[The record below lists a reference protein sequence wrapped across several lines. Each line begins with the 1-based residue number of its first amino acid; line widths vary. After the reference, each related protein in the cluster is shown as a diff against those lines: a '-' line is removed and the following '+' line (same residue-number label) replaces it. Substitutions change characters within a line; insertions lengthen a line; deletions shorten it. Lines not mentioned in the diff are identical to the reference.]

1 MGFLSRFFGIESMRK
16 ELDALK
22 QEFEQIREDFKELKL
37 LVNKIQLD
45 VKEAKVDGG
54 SALSKSEAL
63 EVYLEELEAKL
74 ERVIALAKHGIAAR
88 RELESIKQ
96 SLSGKNKSKEH
107 RSSVDEETTHSS
119 FLPSNLSRAE
129 RSIINVLLNADM
141 PLGYDD
147 IARAL
152 GKSESTVRDHI
163 SSIRR
168 KSDIVEV
175 VESSDRRKLFRIPVA
190 LKNRIL
196 Y

>member
-1 MGFLSRFFGIESMRK
+1 MGFLSRFFGIESIRK
-16 ELDALK
+16 ELDILK
-22 QEFEQIREDFKELKL
+22 QEFEQIREAFKELKI
-37 LVNKIQLD
+37 LVNKIRLD
-45 VKEAKVDGG
+45 VKEAKVDGRT
-54 SALSKSEAL
+54 ALSKSEAL
-63 EVYLEELEAKL
+63 EACLEELEAKL
-74 ERVIALAKHGIAAR
+74 ERVIALAKRGIAAR

-96 SLSGKNKSKEH
+96 NLSGKNKPKEL
-107 RSSVDEETTHSS
+107 RSSVEEETAPS
-119 FLPSNLSRAE
+119 FLPSSLSRAE

-175 VESSDRRKLFRIPVA
+175 IESSDRRKLFRIPVA